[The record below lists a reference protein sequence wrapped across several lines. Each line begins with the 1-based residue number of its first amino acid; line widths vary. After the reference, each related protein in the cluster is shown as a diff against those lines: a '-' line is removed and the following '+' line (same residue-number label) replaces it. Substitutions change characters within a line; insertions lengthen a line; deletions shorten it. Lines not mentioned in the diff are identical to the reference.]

1 MAEIISKA
9 KKAHFFPFIADV
21 CKPRRGQLVG
31 EVILKM
37 VPGQLTARTEMFQC
51 PD

>member
-1 MAEIISKA
+1 MAEIISEA
-9 KKAHFFPFIADV
+9 KKARFFPPSLFIADV

-37 VPGQLTARTEMFQC
+37 APGQ
-51 PD
+51 